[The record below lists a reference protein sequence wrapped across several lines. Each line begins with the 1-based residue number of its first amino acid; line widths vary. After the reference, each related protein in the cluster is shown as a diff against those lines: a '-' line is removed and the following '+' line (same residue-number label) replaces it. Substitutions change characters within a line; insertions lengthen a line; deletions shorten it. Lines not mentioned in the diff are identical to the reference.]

1 MKKLSLLLLIMTT
14 LFLPTNL
21 SAEEYSCID
30 ELRTGIVK
38 DNDSWASKKIEEVK
52 FKVKLEGIAMDFKL
66 LGENVFSGCN
76 DFKYDKYTDIY
87 QCSNFALGWGEAQN
101 IYYEIFSFS
110 PSKLRFLWS
119 YLPGYIVDKKGNTPM
134 VGGGTCYPLEDYA
147 QL

>member
-66 LGENVFSGCN
+66 LGEKVFSGCN
-76 DFKYDKYTDIY
+76 DFRYDKYTDIY

>member
-1 MKKLSLLLLIMTT
+1 MNKLKFLLLLIAT
-14 LFLPTNL
+14 LFLTTDIN
-21 SAEEYSCID
+21 AEEYSCID

-38 DNDSWASKKIEEVK
+38 DKDSWTSKKIEEVK

-66 LGENVFSGCN
+66 LGEAVFSGCH
-76 DFKYDKYTDIY
+76 DLKYDKYTDIY

-119 YLPGYIVDKKGNTPM
+119 YLPGYIVNKKGNTPM
-134 VGGGTCYPLEDYA
+134 VGGGTCYPLQDYA
-147 QL
+147 NL

>member
-1 MKKLSLLLLIMTT
+1 MMKLSLLLLITTT
-14 LFLPTNL
+14 LFLPTIL
-21 SAEEYSCID
+21 SAGEYYCVD

-38 DNDSWASKKIEEVK
+38 NKESWTSKKIEEIK

-66 LGENVFSGCN
+66 LGEKLFSGCH
-76 DFKYDKYTDIY
+76 DLKYDKYTDIY

-119 YLPGYIVDKKGNTPM
+119 YLPGYIVNKKGNTPM
-134 VGGGTCYPLEDYA
+134 VGGGTCSPLEDYA

>member
-66 LGENVFSGCN
+66 LGEKVFSGCN

>member
-14 LFLPTNL
+14 LCLPTIL

>member
-1 MKKLSLLLLIMTT
+1 MKKLSFLLLIMTI

>member
-1 MKKLSLLLLIMTT
+1 MKKLRFLLLIMTT
-14 LFLPTNL
+14 LFLPTIL

-66 LGENVFSGCN
+66 LGEKVFSGCN

>member
-1 MKKLSLLLLIMTT
+1 MNKLRFLLLIITT
-14 LFLPTNL
+14 LFLPTVIN
-21 SAEEYSCID
+21 AEEYSCID

-38 DNDSWASKKIEEVK
+38 NKDSWTSKKIEEVK
-52 FKVKLEGIAMDFKL
+52 FKVKLEGISMDFKL
-66 LGENVFSGCN
+66 LGEKVFSGCN

>member
-21 SAEEYSCID
+21 SADEYSCID

-38 DNDSWASKKIEEVK
+38 DKDSWTSKKIEEVK

-66 LGENVFSGCN
+66 LGEKVFSGCN

>member
-119 YLPGYIVDKKGNTPM
+119 YLPGYIVNKKGNTPM
-134 VGGGTCYPLEDYA
+134 VGGGTCYPLQDYA
-147 QL
+147 RL

>member
-1 MKKLSLLLLIMTT
+1 MNKLRFLLMIITI
-14 LFLPTNL
+14 LFLPTVI

-38 DNDSWASKKIEEVK
+38 NKDSWTSKKIEEVK

-66 LGENVFSGCN
+66 LGEKVFSGCH
-76 DFKYDKYTDIY
+76 DLKYDKYTDIY

-119 YLPGYIVDKKGNTPM
+119 YLPGYIVNKKGNTPM
-134 VGGGTCYPLEDYA
+134 VGGGTCYPLQDYA
-147 QL
+147 RL

>member
-1 MKKLSLLLLIMTT
+1 MNKLRFMLLIITIV
-14 LFLPTNL
+14 FLPSVI

-38 DNDSWASKKIEEVK
+38 NKDSWTSKKIEEVK

-66 LGENVFSGCN
+66 LGEKVFSGCH
-76 DFKYDKYTDIY
+76 DLKYDKYTDIY

-119 YLPGYIVDKKGNTPM
+119 YLPGYIVNKKGNTPM

-147 QL
+147 RL

>member
-1 MKKLSLLLLIMTT
+1 MKKLSLLLFIMTT

>member
-1 MKKLSLLLLIMTT
+1 MTT

-76 DFKYDKYTDIY
+76 DFKYDKYTDNY

>member
-66 LGENVFSGCN
+66 LGEKVFSGCN

-134 VGGGTCYPLEDYA
+134 VGGGTCYPIEDYA

>member
-1 MKKLSLLLLIMTT
+1 MIITI
-14 LFLPTNL
+14 LFLPTVI

-38 DNDSWASKKIEEVK
+38 NKDSWTSKKIKEVK

-66 LGENVFSGCN
+66 LGEKVFSGCH
-76 DFKYDKYTDIY
+76 DLKYDKYTDIY

-119 YLPGYIVDKKGNTPM
+119 YLPGYIVNKKGNTPM
-134 VGGGTCYPLEDYA
+134 VGGGTCYPLQDYA

>member
-66 LGENVFSGCN
+66 LGEKVFSGCN

-119 YLPGYIVDKKGNTPM
+119 YLPGYIVNKKGNTPM

>member
-1 MKKLSLLLLIMTT
+1 MKKLILLLLIMTT

>member
-1 MKKLSLLLLIMTT
+1 MTT

-66 LGENVFSGCN
+66 LGEKVFSGCN

-119 YLPGYIVDKKGNTPM
+119 YLPGYIVNKKGNTPM

>member
-1 MKKLSLLLLIMTT
+1 MKKLSLLFLILTT
-14 LFLPTNL
+14 LFLPTFL

-66 LGENVFSGCN
+66 LGEKVFSGCN

>member
-1 MKKLSLLLLIMTT
+1 MKKLIFLMLIITT
-14 LFLPTNL
+14 LSLSTVL

-38 DNDSWASKKIEEVK
+38 DSDSWSSKKLEEVK

-66 LGENVFSGCN
+66 IGEKFFSGCN
-76 DFKYDKYTDIY
+76 DLKYDKYTDIY

-119 YLPGYIVDKKGNTPM
+119 YLPGYIVNKKGNTPM
-134 VGGGTCYPLEDYA
+134 VGGGTCYPIEDYA

>member
-1 MKKLSLLLLIMTT
+1 MKKLSLLLFIMTK
-14 LFLPTNL
+14 LFLPTIL

-66 LGENVFSGCN
+66 LGEKVFSGCN